1 MDPLVELID
10 RQADFVLRR
19 TDNRAFLIQVEPFL
33 AVLQAEPELV
43 AHLEDMLQDVA
54 DIAEVMESADA
65 ELTSEL
71 LELRRELVELRP
83 EVDDCGVERV
93 SDAGV
98 GAAAAGNRQ
107 HTLAFFDEFASG
119 EPGPFNADGVGGR
132 AGTLL
137 SILQGKDAAPSLRRV
152 SDAASV
158 GEPARDPLELWRRRL
173 WNIQSRYDHAVRSM
187 RLRLGTSAGL
197 ALLKLEAVPAAINP
211 SATLLDVDDDNLT
224 AADDLLRWGR
234 SEEYS
239 LFKAVWGGQRG
250 SANVDDRVAE
260 LREGVDRLREDLRRR
275 RVSARPRPTE
285 DDPQNQRLGGR

>member
-1 MDPLVELID
+1 MDLLVELID
-10 RQADFVLRR
+10 RQADFLLRR

-33 AVLQAEPELV
+33 VALQAEPELV
-43 AHLEDMLQDVA
+43 AHLDDMLQDVV

-83 EVDDCGVERV
+83 EVNECGVERV

-98 GAAAAGNRQ
+98 GAGAAGNGQ
-107 HTLAFFDEFASG
+107 NTLAFFDEFASG

-158 GEPARDPLELWRRRL
+158 GELARDPLELWRRRL

-197 ALLKLEAVPAAINP
+197 ALLKLEAVTAAINP
-211 SATLLDVDDDNLT
+211 SATLLDVDDANLT

-234 SEEYS
+234 SEAYS
-239 LFKAVWGGQRG
+239 LFNAVWGGQRG
-250 SANVDDRVAE
+250 SGNVDDRVAE

-275 RVSARPRPTE
+275 RFSARPWPTE
-285 DDPQNQRLGGR
+285 ADPQNER